1 MITPTASPATT
12 KAATSVLPIANPFL
26 SARWLEMAGAGSHSR
41 LAMRQPPLAAPI
53 VPCRLSP
60 TGIAQDPRGF
70 ARLIK
75 GYHPPLPSGLP
86 LSYCCL
92 TTSSLLKYAIF
103 RDANTAFIGKCACYS
118 CENRLF
124 QQAARGGVTYR
135 DGRNSQFPTTCK
147 NAKGARTFLSA
158 SAALASPGRTRM
170 SAPR

>member
-26 SARWLEMAGAGSHSR
+26 SARWLEMAGAGAHSW
-41 LAMRQPPLAAPI
+41 LAIRQPPLATPI

-92 TTSSLLKYAIF
+92 TTGGSLLTATGATHSF
-103 RDANTAFIGKCACYS
+103 RQRVRMRRERGHSCPPRLRWQAPGGQECPRPDNMRCALP
-118 CENRLF
+118 RLSKVS
-124 QQAARGGVTYR
+124 RI
-135 DGRNSQFPTTCK
+135 DLP
-147 NAKGARTFLSA
+147 
-158 SAALASPGRTRM
+158 PEI
-170 SAPR
+170 P